1 MWMKSQKLRS
11 PALKDAP
18 IFYRNLEEA
27 LDVRRRDHALLV
39 TKPKISQD
47 SQTIDFGSN
56 DIISLGATGRLREEF
71 DRELASHSSLPLG
84 ACSSRVMD
92 GNYDY
97 LETVER
103 EIATFH
109 RAEEG
114 LIVGSG
120 YDANLAIFV
129 AIPRAGDVI
138 LYDELAHASMHDGM
152 QQSQASLK
160 TSFKHNNVDSF
171 RDTLT
176 SIWNSQPLIRQG
188 KRCVIIAVE
197 SVYSLDGD
205 VCPLEELVEIV
216 KEMLPDGNGQ
226 FLVDEAHSTGII
238 GPRGAGL
245 VCELGLEKE
254 VAIRLHTFSKALAS
268 TGGNVTSSSPFLGYS
283 NLRIAIVL
291 GNQTIKAAL
300 LNLAR
305 SIIFTCAPALTSI
318 VAARSAYN
326 LLKTDVTEHVSS
338 PASGQELTFRMA
350 FLKLALTYA

>member
-1 MWMKSQKLRS
+1 MSSQALSVWMKSQKLKS
-11 PALKDAP
+11 PAMKDAP

-39 TKPKISQD
+39 TKPKIWHD

-71 DRELASHSSLPLG
+71 YRELASHPSRPL
-84 ACSSRVMD
+84 AVCSSRVMD

-97 LETVER
+97 LETVEQ
-103 EIATFH
+103 EIAAFH
-109 RAEEG
+109 GAEKG

-129 AIPRAGDVI
+129 AIPRAGDVV
-138 LYDELAHASMHDGM
+138 LYDELVHASMHDGM

-176 SIWNSQPLIRQG
+176 SLWNSQPLIRQG
-188 KRCVIIAVE
+188 KRCVIVAVE

-205 VCPLEELVEIV
+205 VCPLEELVEVV
-216 KEMLPDGNGQ
+216 KEVLPDGNGQ

-254 VAIRLHTFSKALAS
+254 VAVRLHTFSKALAS
-268 TGGNVTSSSPFLGYS
+268 TGGNFNVQQPFS
-283 NLRIAIVL
+283 
-291 GNQTIKAAL
+291 
-300 LNLAR
+300 R
-305 SIIFTCAPALTSI
+305 SL
-318 VAARSAYN
+318 
-326 LLKTDVTEHVSS
+326 
-338 PASGQELTFRMA
+338 
-350 FLKLALTYA
+350 

>member
-1 MWMKSQKLRS
+1 MKS
-11 PALKDAP
+11 AP

-47 SQTIDFGSN
+47 NQTIDFGSN
-56 DIISLGATGRLREEF
+56 DIVSLGATGQLREEF
-71 DRELASHSSLPLG
+71 DRELASHPGLPLG

-97 LETVER
+97 LEVVEQ

-109 RAEEG
+109 GAEKG

-138 LYDELAHASMHDGM
+138 VYDELVHASMHDGM
-152 QQSQASLK
+152 QQSQASFK

-171 RDTLT
+171 RDALT
-176 SIWNSQPLIRQG
+176 SVWDTQPLIRQG

-205 VCPLEELVEIV
+205 VCPLEELVEV
-216 KEMLPDGNGQ
+216 AKEILPDGTGQ

-245 VCELGLEKE
+245 VSELGLEKE
-254 VAIRLHTFSKALAS
+254 VAVRLHTFSKALAS
-268 TGGNVTSSSPFLGYS
+268 TGGNVNAQQPPPGPS
-283 NLRIAIVL
+283 
-291 GNQTIKAAL
+291 
-300 LNLAR
+300 
-305 SIIFTCAPALTSI
+305 
-318 VAARSAYN
+318 
-326 LLKTDVTEHVSS
+326 
-338 PASGQELTFRMA
+338 
-350 FLKLALTYA
+350 